1 MTCEQYQ
8 MQIGQLL
15 ENELRGEESSPLF
28 AHLGVCSVCRD
39 FFQASLQVGAELK
52 NAEPITAPDELDDR
66 MRAAGLIPK
75 GQPTSR
81 RISIWDL
88 RIAFPLPAA
97 ASIALLLILG
107 SLFLA
112 PALLHETE
120 PQQSLPPDIIH
131 LVPLELRTLTPQ

>member
-15 ENELRGEESSPLF
+15 ENELRGEESSTMF
-28 AHLGVCSVCRD
+28 AHLGACSACRD
-39 FFQASLQVGAELK
+39 FFHASLQVRAELM

-66 MRAAGLIPK
+66 MRAAGLIPTEQTTPRK
-75 GQPTSR
+75 T
-81 RISIWDL
+81 SIWDL